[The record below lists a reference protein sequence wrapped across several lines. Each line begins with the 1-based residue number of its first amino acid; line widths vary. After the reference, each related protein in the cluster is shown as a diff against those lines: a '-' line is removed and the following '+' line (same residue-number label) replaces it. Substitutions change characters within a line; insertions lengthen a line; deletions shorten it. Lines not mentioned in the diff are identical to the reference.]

1 MFCSKMPDILVQS
14 SDQTHSS
21 GSCSSEAN
29 ERNVTT
35 AISVITRATAEKIE
49 RSFGSM
55 IPKES
60 ARTIDSV
67 PSIPAAKAGKGVNS
81 PMISTRKPVTRH

>member
-21 GSCSSEAN
+21 GSCSAEAI
-29 ERNVTT
+29 ERIVTAT
-35 AISVITRATAEKIE
+35 VSVMTTITAEKIE
-49 RSFGSM
+49 RSFGWMS
-55 IPKES
+55 PKES
-60 ARTIDSV
+60 ARTRDSV